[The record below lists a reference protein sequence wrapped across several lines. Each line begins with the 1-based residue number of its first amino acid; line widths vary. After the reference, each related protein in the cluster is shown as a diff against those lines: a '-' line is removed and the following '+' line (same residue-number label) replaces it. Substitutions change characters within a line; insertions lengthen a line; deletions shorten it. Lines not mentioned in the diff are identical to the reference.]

1 VTDRRFV
8 TYGFNPQADL
18 RAENL
23 ELSTMGSFFDVV
35 FTNPEGEEKKW
46 ERLFLPMAGRH
57 NVQNAL
63 SAIVVSRELGLS
75 ESEVRSGLQ
84 SFTGVERRFTFLG
97 NFGGASVIDDYGHHP
112 VEISAVLQA
121 ARQVSKG
128 KVHAVMQPHRFSRL
142 KELFNDFST
151 CFNEADFVYISEV
164 YPAGEKPIENINS
177 LSLVDSILA
186 HGHKHAVCITKD
198 NLPENLKINVN
209 EGDII
214 VCLGAGDIT
223 YWASDLVDKGAS

>member
-1 VTDRRFV
+1 F
-8 TYGFNPQADL
+8 
-18 RAENL
+18 
-23 ELSTMGSFFDVV
+23 
-35 FTNPEGEEKKW
+35 
-46 ERLFLPMAGRH
+46 AG
-57 NVQNAL
+57 VK
-63 SAIVVSRELGLS
+63 
-75 ESEVRSGLQ
+75 
-84 SFTGVERRFTFLG
+84 RRFTYLG
-97 NFGGASVIDDYGHHP
+97 NFEGASVIDDYGHHP

-151 CFNEADFVYISEV
+151 CFNEADFVYIADI
-164 YPAGEKPIENINS
+164 YPAGEKPIENLNS
-177 LSLVDSILA
+177 LTLVNSIIS

-198 NLPENLKINVN
+198 NLPKTLKRNVH

-223 YWASDLVDKGAS
+223 YWASDLVDKGNV